1 VIGRLL
7 GVITDATSRPAERRR
22 EALRERFVE
31 SIPTV
36 VSRFHAFAETL
47 ASRPAH
53 PGLVA
58 ALWRECHRV
67 HGVARSHGFMEAS
80 RLAGALERRVRG
92 WAGDAALERGERARV
107 IGDFAEA
114 IDAAFAT
121 DHPAIG

>member
-1 VIGRLL
+1 M
-7 GVITDATSRPAERRR
+7 ITTATSRPAERRR
-22 EALRERFVE
+22 EALRDRFVE

-47 ASRPAH
+47 ASRPSQ

-92 WAGDAALERGERARV
+92 WAGDAALEREERARV
-107 IGDFAEA
+107 IGEFAEA
-114 IDAAFAT
+114 VDAAFQTDRAT
-121 DHPAIG
+121 VD

>member
-1 VIGRLL
+1 MIS
-7 GVITDATSRPAERRR
+7 IATPRPAERRR
-22 EALRERFVE
+22 ETLRERFIE

-47 ASRPAH
+47 ASRPAQ

-67 HGVARSHGFMEAS
+67 HGVARSHGFVEAS

-92 WAGDAALERGERARV
+92 WAGDPALERDERAQV
-107 IGDFAEA
+107 IGEFAEA
-114 IDAAFAT
+114 LDVAFEAERS
-121 DHPAIG
+121 AGG